1 MHTMQNP
8 NQSESDVADPAD
20 VADDIYA
27 YELET
32 ARRAAGGTESRS
44 TPSTLAFEPQLS
56 EFTD

>member
-8 NQSESDVADPAD
+8 STSETEVVDLAE
-20 VADDIYA
+20 VADDIYE

-32 ARRAAGGTESRS
+32 ARRAAGAAGEKP
-44 TPSTLAFEPQLS
+44 TPSTLTFDPHLS

>member
-8 NQSESDVADPAD
+8 STSETEVVDLAEVADE
-20 VADDIYA
+20 IYA

-32 ARRAAGGTESRS
+32 ARRAAGGSGTHES
-44 TPSTLAFEPQLS
+44 PSTLAFEPDLA